1 MCLFPNKRAA
11 VAEFA
16 RVVHGGG
23 HVGIADVT
31 VDQRR
36 LPDELRTWAARVAC
50 VADATMLEES
60 LALLEQAGMRI
71 LAAERHD
78 DVMTELLRGVGH
90 KLSAAIMVIPGDLGV
105 QLTQARE
112 LLSMAMDAVGE
123 GILGYALVS
132 AAVL

>member
-1 MCLFPNKRAA
+1 M
-11 VAEFA
+11 
-16 RVVHGGG
+16 
-23 HVGIADVT
+23 AD
-31 VDQRR
+31 D
-36 LPDELRTWAARVAC
+36 LAC
-50 VADATMLEES
+50 ITCAIDIPEMVKNLTEKAFKIVIQDFQG
-60 LALLEQAGMRI
+60 LLKQAGMRI

-112 LLSMAMDAVGE
+112 LLSMAMNAVGE